1 MAIARALAARSSV
14 LLADEPTSDLDSTNR
29 ERVIAALRAEA
40 AAGAVVLMSTHDPEA
55 AAQADAEIALDEGGM
70 SWARPL

>member
-1 MAIARALAARSSV
+1 
-14 LLADEPTSDLDSTNR
+14 
-29 ERVIAALRAEA
+29 
-40 AAGAVVLMSTHDPEA
+40 MSTHDPEA